1 MQGRTLTDAKILI
14 VEPNRDLRETLA
26 LSLSEYFHRKN
37 IIESPSGRDALW
49 QATAAFP
56 RYVVMNYT
64 TLDEPAE
71 ELLKRLKSSIREFQG
86 IILYAAESR
95 EYEREL
101 KTKISHDLEYR
112 GMLVV
117 SYDDLMVK
125 IRALLERGGNGPQ
138 AAPRK

>member
-1 MQGRTLTDAKILI
+1 MQDRTHTNAKILI
-14 VEPNRDLRETLA
+14 VEPNTDLRETLV
-26 LSLSEYFHRKN
+26 LSLSEYFQKKN

-56 RYVVMNYT
+56 RYIVMNYT
-64 TLDEPAE
+64 TLDEPPE

-86 IILYAAESR
+86 IILYAAESS
-95 EYEREL
+95 EYETAL

-117 SYDDLMVK
+117 SYDDLMDKV
-125 IRALLERGGNGPQ
+125 RVLLARGGAEPGKEPE
-138 AAPRK
+138 